1 MELNTN
7 VLCDLTGKW
16 IVAGQVDYI
25 IFCMREKYNSMR
37 EEFVEN
43 KDSAGTAFVD
53 VCLST
58 LDVFEKSFKKLPDI
72 RDCDLESNILQ

>member
-1 MELNTN
+1 
-7 VLCDLTGKW
+7 
-16 IVAGQVDYI
+16 
-25 IFCMREKYNSMR
+25 MREKYNSMR

-72 RDCDLESNILQ
+72 RDCDLESNILH

>member
-1 MELNTN
+1 
-7 VLCDLTGKW
+7 
-16 IVAGQVDYI
+16 
-25 IFCMREKYNSMR
+25 MREKYNSMR

-72 RDCDLESNILQ
+72 RDCDLESNILN

>member
-1 MELNTN
+1 MEPNTN

-16 IVAGQVDYI
+16 IAAGQVDYI
-25 IFCMREKYNSMR
+25 ISCMREKYNSMR
-37 EEFVEN
+37 EKFVEN

-58 LDVFEKSFKKLPDI
+58 LDVFEKSFKNLPDI
-72 RDCDLESNILQ
+72 RDCDLDSNILN

>member
-25 IFCMREKYNSMR
+25 ISCMREKYNSMR

-58 LDVFEKSFKKLPDI
+58 LDAFEKSFKKLPDI
-72 RDCDLESNILQ
+72 RDCDLESNILH